1 MTQKGFTLVELL
13 AVIVLMAIL
22 ITVAVP
28 GITRIGRSLKVQ
40 SFCSKIKIIESAALE
55 YANDYYS
62 GKEVAGSKVSL
73 DNVSLMDLVNMG
85 YLKGDNDLKSASN
98 LTDKEKEDKANG
110 KKFCILY
117 DKDSNCLKDPRD
129 DSSMDYKLVK
139 IWSANNRLYASFR
152 YTKDDADN
160 NICGDAINYEID
172 NTTNDFTKSIVYE
185 SELGDF
191 KNQTRATIPM
201 ENGIYSWSNYKNY
214 RIIRKDYIPGNYY
227 IQSITIQYKLGPQTR
242 LELSSGDLFSNNTIV
257 SGNSEYSNYYVF
269 NALNDKYLSNID
281 LAYRVA
287 VNNETRVSNA
297 YGKIINISVTWAKI
311 T

>member
-1 MTQKGFTLVELL
+1 MKKRRFLIVG
-13 AVIVLMAIL
+13 VILGLSM
-22 ITVAVP
+22 
-28 GITRIGRSLKVQ
+28 SLTA
-40 SFCSKIKIIESAALE
+40 SSCS
-55 YANDYYS
+55 ANSY
-62 GKEVAGSKVSL
+62 
-73 DNVSLMDLVNMG
+73 
-85 YLKGDNDLKSASN
+85 
-98 LTDKEKEDKANG
+98 
-110 KKFCILY
+110 
-117 DKDSNCLKDPRD
+117 

-269 NALNDKYLSNID
+269 NALKDKYSDLMKEGIIDPAMVLRVALQNAASVAGTLLTTSCIIVNDKSEECSCKHQGMPMQMPM
-281 LAYRVA
+281 V
-287 VNNETRVSNA
+287 
-297 YGKIINISVTWAKI
+297 
-311 T
+311 